1 MAATGPVC
9 GAGGRT
15 APGYASSVRS
25 AAALLILSVVV
36 SALLAACGGSAD
48 SESLPAGSGP
58 TLEQLA
64 ERPGPDVA
72 LVAGTQD
79 HARGPVRFSFLVL
92 DRAGRPVDRPRARV
106 WIASDRASAPFLE
119 TSARLQPVGVPG
131 GYKDDLGVTHLY
143 VANVRIPEDGKFWVL
158 AEPVG
163 ARIQGLGNLVVKEEA
178 AAPAVGSKAFPSRT
192 PTLGDAPVGELT
204 TRVPPDRELLRYSVA
219 ESLRAKKPFV
229 VTFATPKFC
238 SSRTC
243 GPVVDVVDRV
253 RRDLR
258 GTDVRFIHVE
268 IYERNEPALGV
279 NEWVEEWRLPSEPF
293 TFLVGRDGRIA
304 AKFEGSMSVVELRA
318 AVRRHLLRR

>member
-1 MAATGPVC
+1 M
-9 GAGGRT
+9 RF
-15 APGYASSVRS
+15 
-25 AAALLILSVVV
+25 AAALLILS
-36 SALLAACGGSAD
+36 ALITACGGSTD
-48 SESLPAGSGP
+48 EPDTPLPAGSGP
-58 TLEQLA
+58 TLDQLA
-64 ERPGPDVA
+64 ARPGPDVA

-92 DRAGRPVDRPRARV
+92 DREGRPVDRPRARV
-106 WIASDRASAPFLE
+106 WIARSRESAPFLK
-119 TSARLQPVGVPG
+119 TSARLEPVGVPG
-131 GYKDDLGVTHLY
+131 GYEDDLGVTHLY
-143 VANVRIPEDGKFWVL
+143 VTDVRIPRQGKFWVL
-158 AEPVG
+158 AEPLG
-163 ARIQGLGNLVVKEEA
+163 GRIQGLGNLVVKDEP

-192 PTLGDAPVGELT
+192 PTLGDAPIDELT
-204 TRVPPDRELLRYSVA
+204 TRVPPDRELLRHSVA
-219 ESLRAKKPFV
+219 ESLEARKPFV

-253 RRDLR
+253 RRDFR
-258 GTDVRFIHVE
+258 GTDIRFIHVE

-304 AKFEGSMSVVELRA
+304 ATFEGSLSVRELHA